1 MLLWFVAGIVLGW
14 LIEFYIDWRFWRR
27 AVLSSEA
34 THVVDSNE
42 LAILHQKIKDYE
54 ARIEELESLATAS
67 AASTSAG
74 KDSAAV
80 GILSTQDQPTET
92 E

>member
-27 AVLSSEA
+27 TTLSSES
-34 THVVDSNE
+34 THGVDGHE
-42 LAILHQKIKDYE
+42 LAALRQKIKEYE
-54 ARIEELESLATAS
+54 ARIEELESLS
-67 AASTSAG
+67 SASTATITADKASQ
-74 KDSAAV
+74 AV
-80 GILSTQDQPTET
+80 GTLSTQDQPTEA